1 MLAATLPYCEGD
13 LILAALD
20 KSNIHVDMAD
30 VLRQGSPWAG
40 DGDEARFDG
49 DSNVGGDYEF
59 FGLEDVPHLCA
70 K

>member
-1 MLAATLPYCEGD
+1 MLTATLPYCEGD

-20 KSNIHVDMAD
+20 KSDVHVDMAD

-40 DGDEARFDG
+40 DGYETGFDG
-49 DSNVGGDYEF
+49 DGNVGGDYEF
-59 FGLEDVPHLCA
+59 FGLEDVPHLHV